1 MKLKEYMS
9 AKKLTEEAN
18 KVRIIKISKKGYG
31 RRKYV
36 NSKKQRKNH
45 DNDSQRN

>member
-18 KVRIIKISKKGYG
+18 KIRIIKISKKGYG

-36 NSKKQRKNH
+36 SSKNKAKNH
-45 DNDSQRN
+45 DHDS